1 MYDMA
6 LKKRI
11 VALVIAALLSVAG
24 ASASGAAFADDAQ
37 ARTAN
42 SGSVDIGY

>member
-6 LKKRI
+6 LRKRI

-37 ARTAN
+37 ALTAN
-42 SGSVDIGY
+42 TGSVAFGD